1 MPAAL
6 ASEEEES
13 KAAPAGEQQP
23 PTKSKKSKKARK
35 PEPEAPGDGGGAP
48 SVAAH
53 PKAARQVARAKG
65 WGGLVGF
72 LLSGYLSLPTDTFA
86 GAILRALVGGSICYL
101 AAWAGAVFVWRR
113 LVMLEYA
120 GARARVGEQQRA
132 GGAAVAGDS
141 SRPLRRENVRVG
153 LECPVVAY
161 LGASRTPVQTF
172 TVDVSAGGMLVA
184 GLGGEQTQEEFEF
197 ELTIAADAPPIKG
210 VGIVTR
216 TDPDGRCAIKFN
228 SIGAQE
234 LRRLDKFI
242 FEHQRT
248 AIAVPQGRAA

>member
-1 MPAAL
+1 MPAPL
-6 ASEEEES
+6 ASEGHEPD
-13 KAAPAGEQQP
+13 ATLAGEQEAAK
-23 PTKSKKSKKARK
+23 KSKKSKKARK
-35 PEPEAPGDGGGAP
+35 PEAAAGDGAGAP

-65 WGGLVGF
+65 WGGLLGF

-86 GAILRALVGGSICYL
+86 GAILRALVGGCACYL

-120 GARARVGEQQRA
+120 GARARVGEQQRS
-132 GGAAVAGDS
+132 GLTAAAGDS
-141 SRPLRRENVRVG
+141 SRPPRRENVRVG

-210 VGIVTR
+210 VGIVAR
-216 TDPDGRCAIKFN
+216 TDPQGRCAIKFN
-228 SIGAQE
+228 SISAQE

>member
-1 MPAAL
+1 MGQQADANYTANQYWWGIYQRWMARETQLRSDTNGKFMSWVKKNKAL
-6 ASEEEES
+6 YGRPPTGPSGTV
-13 KAAPAGEQQP
+13 APAGEQQP

-120 GARARVGEQQRA
+120 GARARV
-132 GGAAVAGDS
+132 D
-141 SRPLRRENVRVG
+141 L
-153 LECPVVAY
+153 
-161 LGASRTPVQTF
+161 
-172 TVDVSAGGMLVA
+172 
-184 GLGGEQTQEEFEF
+184 
-197 ELTIAADAPPIKG
+197 IA
-210 VGIVTR
+210 
-216 TDPDGRCAIKFN
+216 
-228 SIGAQE
+228 
-234 LRRLDKFI
+234 
-242 FEHQRT
+242 
-248 AIAVPQGRAA
+248 